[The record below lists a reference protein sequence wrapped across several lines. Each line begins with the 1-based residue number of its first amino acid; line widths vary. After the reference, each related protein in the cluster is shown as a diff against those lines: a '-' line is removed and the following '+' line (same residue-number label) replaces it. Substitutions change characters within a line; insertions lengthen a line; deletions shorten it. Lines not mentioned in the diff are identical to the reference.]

1 MTAKVFI
8 SAGTPAN
15 DAQRQFRDT
24 VVKTVETAGLTP
36 RLMTDRDWDY
46 KNPLRGLRRAMDG
59 CTGAVVVAYTRYQID
74 SGTEVRSDEPKSIDE
89 TLFPTAWNQIE
100 AAMAYEKEMPL
111 FVVAQT
117 GIKKDAIFEESGDI
131 KPFWTD
137 LDPEVCTTDGFI
149 GYLQSWKED
158 VEKNAERIR
167 NEQNTI
173 NDKKINLIGLFNALS
188 WNEGLALIG
197 SLVGLILSALT
208 IGYRLGSG
216 EWPF

>member
-24 VVKTVETAGLTP
+24 VIKSVETAGLTP
-36 RLMTDRDWDY
+36 RVMTDKDWDY
-46 KNPLRGLRRAMDG
+46 RNPLRGLRRAMEG
-59 CTGAVVVAYTRYQID
+59 CTGAVVVAYTRYKVD
-74 SGTEVRSDEPKSIDE
+74 TGTEVRSDESKSINE
-89 TLFPTAWNQIE
+89 SIFPTAWNQIE

-117 GIKKDAIFEESGDI
+117 GIKKDAIFEDSSDI

-137 LDPEVCTTDGFI
+137 LDPQVCNSDGFI
-149 GYLQSWKED
+149 GYLQSWKLD
-158 VEKNAERIR
+158 VEKNAQRVL
-167 NEQNTI
+167 NDKNSV
-173 NDKKINLIGLFNALS
+173 DKKINLVGLFNSLS

-197 SLVGLILSALT
+197 SLIGLILSALT
-208 IGYRLGSG
+208 VGYRLGSG